1 MKEKET
7 DRRISRDR
15 DKRTR
20 YSSCLQL
27 DKNIILSK
35 VSKMSKAAKK
45 KNRKGKQDS
54 SDDDDGLL
62 AVDIDADSRCGGD
75 TWICDR

>member
-1 MKEKET
+1 
-7 DRRISRDR
+7 
-15 DKRTR
+15 
-20 YSSCLQL
+20 
-27 DKNIILSK
+27 
-35 VSKMSKAAKK
+35 MSKAAKK